1 MNTKEILN
9 LLKSKQVFSLTLP
22 EWVYMSL
29 PMPCMWRNE
38 KALVFYFYPTRH
50 QNSYTVIFAP
60 ILRIVISYPDGILLD
75 THNAPFT
82 KEDDEL
88 SKYTP
93 LGRYPGN
100 ILLQKS
106 FDEVTELYEQY
117 YKACDDI
124 LANKP
129 IISWQKLYNM
139 LQEDGL
145 KKYYELLPLIGQ

>member
-22 EWVYMSL
+22 EWVCMSL
-29 PMPCMWRNE
+29 PMPCVWGNK
-38 KALVFYFYPTRH
+38 KALVVYFYPSKH
-50 QNSYTVIFAP
+50 QNDNTVIFAP
-60 ILRIVISYPDGILLD
+60 MLRIVISYPDGILLD

-82 KEDDEL
+82 KDDDES

-93 LGRYPGN
+93 IGNYPGN
-100 ILLQKS
+100 KLSQKP

-117 YKACDDI
+117 YKACDDV

-129 IISWQKLYNM
+129 ISSWQKLYTI
-139 LQEDGL
+139 LQEEGL
-145 KKYYELLPLIGQ
+145 EKYYELLPIIGQ

>member
-1 MNTKEILN
+1 MKTKEILN

-22 EWVYMSL
+22 EWIYMSL
-29 PMPCMWRNE
+29 PVPCFWGNE

-50 QNSYTVIFAP
+50 LNGNTDIFP
-60 ILRIVISYPDGILLD
+60 PMLRIVISYPDGILLD

-82 KEDDEL
+82 KEEDET

-93 LGRYPGN
+93 IGRYPGN
-100 ILLQKS
+100 KLLQKT

-117 YKACDDI
+117 YKACDDV

-129 IISWQKLYNM
+129 ITSWKKLYIL
-139 LQEDGL
+139 LQEEGL
-145 KKYYELLPLIGQ
+145 EKYYELLPLVGQ